1 MDSLRFADPWWLL
14 AFLLLPALVY
24 RYVVD
29 ERRNRASLRFSSLS
43 VLTRIPPTL
52 WTRLRHGLVVLKLAG
67 LSCLIL
73 AMARPQAGKQV
84 MELSAEG
91 VDIMLTL
98 DVSGS
103 MRSKDLSEYGRLHV
117 AKAVVADFIA
127 GRQSDRIGLVVFAEE
142 SFTQCPLT
150 LDYDVLLDFLDD
162 IQLADESWG
171 NGTAIGLA
179 IITACNRLRDSD
191 AESKIVVLLTDGAN
205 NAGEIDPLTAAD
217 VAGALGIRVYTIG
230 IGKRRP
236 SARSGRGGREQEFDE
251 EALQRIASRTDGK
264 YYHATSREK
273 LAEIYREIGEL
284 ETTEITSE
292 IHVDYSERYAGL
304 SWLAAALL
312 LSEMVLANTRF
323 RRVP

>member
-24 RYVVD
+24 QYVVD
-29 ERRNRASLRFSSLS
+29 ERGNKASLRFSSLS
-43 VLTRIPPTL
+43 VLAQIPPSG

-84 MELSAEG
+84 REVSAEG

-103 MRSKDLSEYGRLHV
+103 MKARDLSQHGRLHV
-117 AKAVVADFIA
+117 AKSVVADFIE
-127 GRQSDRIGLVVFAEE
+127 GRQSDRIGLIVFAEV

-150 LDYDVLLDFLDD
+150 LDSDILLSFLDE

-179 IITACNRLRDSD
+179 IITACNRLRHSE
-191 AESKIVVLLTDGAN
+191 AVSKIVVLLTDGAN

-217 VAGALGIRVYTIG
+217 VAGVMGIRVYTIG
-230 IGKRRP
+230 VGKRRAA
-236 SARSGRGGREQEFDE
+236 ARADRITEQEFDD
-251 EALQRIASRTDGK
+251 EALQQIASRTGGK
-264 YYHATSREK
+264 YYHAASREK

-284 ETTEITSE
+284 ETTEISSE
-292 IHVDYSERYAGL
+292 VHLDYAERYAGF

-312 LSEMVLANTRF
+312 LGEMILANTRF

>member
-14 AFLLLPALVY
+14 AFVSLPALVY

-29 ERRNRASLRFSSLS
+29 ERGNKASLRFSSLN
-43 VLTRIPPTL
+43 VLIRIPPTV

-84 MELSAEG
+84 REVSTEG

-103 MRSKDLSEYGRLHV
+103 MKARDLSQHGRLHV
-117 AKAVVADFIA
+117 AKSVVADFIE

-150 LDYDVLLDFLDD
+150 LDYDILLTFLDD

-171 NGTAIGLA
+171 NGTAIGVA
-179 IITACNRLRDSD
+179 IITACNRLRDSE
-191 AESKIVVLLTDGAN
+191 AESKVVVLLTDGAN
-205 NAGEIDPLTAAD
+205 NAGEIDPLTASD
-217 VAGALGIRVYTIG
+217 VAGVMGIRVYTIG
-230 IGKRRP
+230 VGKHQASVRADRV
-236 SARSGRGGREQEFDE
+236 REQEFDE
-251 EALQRIASRTDGK
+251 EALQQIASRTGGR
-264 YYHATSREK
+264 YFHAATQEK
-273 LAEIYREIGEL
+273 LAEIYGQIGEL

-292 IHVDYSERYAGL
+292 IHLDYSERYAGF
-304 SWLAAALL
+304 SWLGAVLL
-312 LSEMVLANTRF
+312 LTEMVLANTRF
-323 RRVP
+323 LRVP

>member
-24 RYVVD
+24 QYVVD
-29 ERRNRASLRFSSLS
+29 ERGNKASLRFSSLS
-43 VLTRIPPTL
+43 VLAQIPPSG

-84 MELSAEG
+84 REVSAEG

-103 MRSKDLSEYGRLHV
+103 MKARDLSQHGRLHV
-117 AKAVVADFIA
+117 AKSVVADFIE
-127 GRQSDRIGLVVFAEE
+127 GRQSDRIGLVVFAEV

-150 LDYDVLLDFLDD
+150 LDSDILLIFLDE

-179 IITACNRLRDSD
+179 IIT
-191 AESKIVVLLTDGAN
+191 
-205 NAGEIDPLTAAD
+205 
-217 VAGALGIRVYTIG
+217 
-230 IGKRRP
+230 
-236 SARSGRGGREQEFDE
+236 
-251 EALQRIASRTDGK
+251 
-264 YYHATSREK
+264 HATG
-273 LAEIYREIGEL
+273 Y
-284 ETTEITSE
+284 
-292 IHVDYSERYAGL
+292 V
-304 SWLAAALL
+304 
-312 LSEMVLANTRF
+312 TR
-323 RRVP
+323 RR